1 MAAIKSF
8 RDLIVYKKAFEL
20 AYKIYEI
27 TKSFPKD
34 EQYSLTDQIRRS
46 SRSICSNLAEAWG
59 RKIYPKA
66 FLNKLSDALAE
77 EMETEFWLDLCVRYH
92 YIDDTTYITLI
103 DQYGEISKML
113 TSMMNN
119 PERFY
124 RNRE

>member
-1 MAAIKSF
+1 MAVIKSF

-20 AYKIYEI
+20 TYRIYEI

-46 SRSICSNLAEAWG
+46 SRSICANLAEAWG

-77 EMETEFWLDLCVRYH
+77 EMETEFWLDLCVRYR
-92 YIDDTTYITLI
+92 YIDDTTYNTLI
-103 DQYGEISKML
+103 DEYGEISKML

-124 RNRE
+124 RER

>member
-20 AYKIYEI
+20 AYKIHEI

-92 YIDDTTYITLI
+92 YIDNTTYSTLI
-103 DQYGEISKML
+103 DEYGEISKML

-124 RNRE
+124 RNRG